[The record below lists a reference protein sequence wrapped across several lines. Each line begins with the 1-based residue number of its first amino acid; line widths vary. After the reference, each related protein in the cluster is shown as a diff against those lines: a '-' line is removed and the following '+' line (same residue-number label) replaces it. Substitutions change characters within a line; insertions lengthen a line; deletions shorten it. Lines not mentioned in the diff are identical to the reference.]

1 MRFKILALS
10 LIFYTTAFA
19 SDFNLGVKLYRDGLY
34 SLAAKTFSE
43 NLEKLS
49 PEEFKKFYQVIY
61 QSFLKSTDY
70 EDLKK
75 FVNYWEKNF
84 PDFNKGELLA
94 LKTVLELHS
103 KKPIQKVINQNEL
116 LKLSINNK
124 VQFFKTLL
132 DYPLSS
138 DDLFYIVN
146 ISSKNTDLKGA
157 LKESGFLKKTLQT
170 ALEKNDYR
178 LIDLIFDNYGKWFS
192 SPEEILEYVKYLERK
207 KRFPEALVEAEKLY
221 KNYPSDNVRIEL
233 ARVYYLNGKY
243 QEALQTLKDL
253 NSKEAKYLKAWCYFK
268 LGHPEKI
275 PEIIGLN
282 VSKPE
287 IPDKLKVLLDFFRCN
302 FHFEKLKK
310 LYPELYPKASIFSL
324 RAEVPE
330 EVGSYHDLGYIYY
343 ERGLYRKA
351 LSYLEKAVQN
361 PSDKLLMPRTLYLL
375 GKLGSFNTEVA
386 SVVYTQLMKSYQ
398 NTPFYRE
405 AILSAA
411 RTYLYSGNTVL
422 SVKLLKYAE
431 NQLGLKTDEVKK
443 LLGLGYTNEK
453 DFKKGALY
461 LSRVSF
467 KDGDTN
473 TFLAFD
479 LFQIGDRK
487 RAYEVLKNHLKTNGL
502 YPEVNGGRLVYLSKL
517 LQKESDLKKFHFT
530 SPSVQLMAAITSN
543 NIKEVE
549 KLLPQLSGN
558 EKIAAA
564 LYLSL
569 TYEKSA
575 PDRAMEYLT
584 VIFNH
589 STDEVISNFARQ
601 TINHLAFK
609 SGNFEPVLFNDPQF
623 IAYNPE
629 NGITSVDTLISKAE
643 DYIST
648 ENYGK
653 AYGLLKL
660 ALERTTSDEIR
671 KRIIEKLVD
680 IDLKEKNYRRALKD
694 VELLPD
700 RNQSDKDLKNFLQFK
715 IFLKLGRL
723 VDAYTVAQS
732 IKDINNVPENE
743 RNSFLAKLANYY
755 KLMGDKEKA
764 STIVDKLVNSGNLST
779 IDYDDLIRLT
789 IFSEKEGKLDEAEK
803 LINEAIK
810 KAKTKDQKV
819 ESLFWKASI
828 QAEKGNI
835 DEAILN
841 YMKINYEY
849 SDVEPWASTSL
860 YRAAQLFE
868 EKGDYKQALKLY
880 QKVVKLKQGTKEGE
894 VAAEKVK
901 SLLQKMKKEKM

>member
-1 MRFKILALS
+1 MRLKVLALS
-10 LIFYTTAFA
+10 LIFYSTVFA

-49 PEEFKKFYQVIY
+49 PEEFKKFHQVIY
-61 QSFLKSTDY
+61 QSFLKSKDY

-94 LKTVLELHS
+94 LKTVLELRAG
-103 KKPIQKVINQNEL
+103 KPIQKVINQDEL

-124 VQFFKTLL
+124 IQFFKTLSN
-132 DYPLSS
+132 YPLSS

-146 ISSKNTDLKGA
+146 ISSKNADLKGA
-157 LKESGFLKKTLQT
+157 LKESSFLEKTLQI

-192 SPEEILEYVKYLERK
+192 SPKEILEYVKYLERK
-207 KRFPEALVEAEKLY
+207 KRFSEALVEAEKLY
-221 KNYPSDNVRIEL
+221 KKYPSDNVRIEL
-233 ARVYYLNGKY
+233 AKVYYLNGKY
-243 QEALQTLKDL
+243 ERALQTLKDL

-268 LGHPEKI
+268 LGHAEKI

-287 IPDKLKVLLDFFRCN
+287 IPDKLKVLLDFFRCD
-302 FHFEKLKK
+302 FQFKKLKK
-310 LYPELYPKASIFSL
+310 LYPELYPKAYIFSFSTD
-324 RAEVPE
+324 VPE

-343 ERGLYRKA
+343 EKGLYRKA

-386 SVVYTQLMKSYQ
+386 SVVYTQLMRSYQ

-405 AILSAA
+405 AIIPAA
-411 RTYLYSGNTVL
+411 RAYLYSGNTVL
-422 SVKLLKYAE
+422 SLKLLKYAE

-461 LSRVSF
+461 LSKVSS

-473 TFLAFD
+473 TYLAFD
-479 LFQIGDRK
+479 LFQIEDRK
-487 RAYEVLKNHLKTNGL
+487 RAYEILKNHLKTNGL
-502 YPEVNGGRLVYLSKL
+502 YPEVNGGRLVYLLKL
-517 LQKESDLKKFHFT
+517 LQKESDLKKFHFK
-530 SPSVQLMAAITSN
+530 SLLVQLMAAITSN

-569 TYEKSA
+569 TYEKST

-584 VIFNH
+584 VIFNY
-589 STDEVISNFARQ
+589 STDEEVSNFARQ
-601 TINHLAFK
+601 MVNYLAFK

-680 IDLKEKNYRRALKD
+680 IDLKEKNYSRALKD

-700 RNQSDKDLKNFLQFK
+700 KNQSDKDLKNFLKFK

-723 VDAYTVAQS
+723 VDTYTAAQS

-743 RNSFLAKLANYY
+743 RSSFLAKLANYY

-764 STIVDKLVNSGNLST
+764 LAIVDKLVNSGNLST
-779 IDYDDLIRLT
+779 IDYDDLIRLA
-789 IFSEKEGKLDEAEK
+789 IFAEKEGKLDEAEK
-803 LINEAIK
+803 LVNEAIE
-810 KAKTKDQKV
+810 KAKTKEQKV

-860 YRAAQLFE
+860 YRAAGLFE
-868 EKGDYKQALKLY
+868 KKGDYKQALKLY
-880 QKVVKLKQGTKEGE
+880 RKVVKLKQGTKEGE

-901 SLLQKMKKEKM
+901 SLLQKIKKEE